1 MSYWAIRV
9 CKTLITGSNPV
20 DASENDH
27 ELILVIVFFCLSTRN
42 QIDETSFKV
51 YTV

>member
-1 MSYWAIRV
+1 
-9 CKTLITGSNPV
+9 
-20 DASENDH
+20 
-27 ELILVIVFFCLSTRN
+27 LILVIVFFCLSTRN